1 MAFIEAENY
10 RFYYGEQIEPAV
22 AIQQCQFAQG
32 TISLLAG
39 PSGCGKTTFLRQL
52 AREQD
57 LQGREEGHLVNR
69 AKGTAYV
76 WQDPDNQIVTD
87 TVSYEIMFGMENK
100 GVPVNQMRRR
110 LAEIVTV
117 FGLEELA
124 ERNTMELSG
133 GEKQLLNV
141 ASSLFM
147 NPELILLDEPASQ
160 LDPVAA
166 VRLYDLL
173 RRINEELGVTI
184 VIAEQR
190 LEDLVPLVDQMIC
203 MEEGRILAAGEPQQ
217 VFTQVRG
224 TECETWFPATM
235 RLSDGL
241 LTKKE
246 ARLWFE
252 ENYRPKDRKLEKS
265 DRREWKPEKQ
275 QDLLVIKDLYFR
287 YEKKERDI
295 LRSCCGGFPRGEIT
309 CLAGGNGSGKTTLLR
324 LIAGQIRPYH
334 GRLRPA
340 SLSTAYLPQ
349 NPSYLLLEETVQA
362 EWEAMTEKGRKLA
375 ERFLLT
381 SLGDRHP
388 SDLSGGE
395 KQRLAL
401 SLVLGQEAE
410 LYLLD
415 EPTKGMDAG
424 AKQIFGKVLQEM
436 TAEKKTIVIVS
447 HDMEFAA
454 RYVNRMALLYQG
466 QIVLQTEA
474 REFFEE
480 NHFYTTSIN
489 RVARRVSP
497 HIITIGDVEAYAEK
511 TK

>member
-1 MAFIEAENY
+1 MAFIEVENY

-22 AIQQCQFAQG
+22 AIQECRFRQG
-32 TISLLAG
+32 TISLLTG

-52 AREQD
+52 AGGHD
-57 LQGREEGHLVNR
+57 LQGREEGHLVNE
-69 AKGTAYV
+69 AEGAAYV

-87 TVSYEIMFGMENK
+87 SVEYEIMFGMENK
-100 GVPVNQMRRR
+100 GVPVNQMRCR
-110 LAEIVTV
+110 LAEIVTA

-124 ERNTMELSG
+124 ERSTMELSG

-141 ASSLFM
+141 ASSLVM
-147 NPELILLDEPASQ
+147 NPELILLDEPTSQ

-190 LEDLVPLVDQMIC
+190 LEDLVPLADQMIC
-203 MEEGRILAAGEPQQ
+203 MEKGQILAAGEPRR
-217 VFTQVRG
+217 VFAQIRG
-224 TECETWFPATM
+224 TECEAWFPAAM
-235 RLSDGL
+235 RLSEGL

-246 ARLWFE
+246 ARIWFE
-252 ENYRPKDRKLEKS
+252 EHYRPKAGSCEDAGQKKGTLEKQPDS
-265 DRREWKPEKQ
+265 
-275 QDLLVIKDLYFR
+275 LVLKDLYFR
-287 YEKKERDI
+287 YGKKERDV
-295 LRSCCGGFPRGEIT
+295 LQSCSGIFPTSKIT

-324 LIAGQIRPYH
+324 LLAGQIRPYR
-334 GRLRPA
+334 GRFRPDT
-340 SLSTAYLPQ
+340 LSAAYLPQ
-349 NPSYLLLEETVQA
+349 NPSYLFLEDTVQG
-362 EWEAMTEKGRKLA
+362 EWEAMTEQGQELA
-375 ERFLLT
+375 EHLGLS
-381 SLGDRHP
+381 SLKERHP

-401 SLVLGQEAE
+401 SLVLGQEAD

-415 EPTKGMDAG
+415 EPTKGMDAE
-424 AKQIFGKVLQEM
+424 AKQVLGEVLQ
-436 TAEKKTIVIVS
+436 ALAFRKRRIVMVS

-454 RYVNRMALLYQG
+454 RYADQMALLYQG
-466 QIVLQTEA
+466 QIVLQTGA

-480 NHFYTTSIN
+480 NQFYTTSIN
-489 RVARRVSP
+489 RVARRVDP
-497 HIITIGDVEAYAEK
+497 RIITIEDVADYAEK

>member
-10 RFYYGEQIEPAV
+10 RFYYGEQIEPAIS
-22 AIQQCQFAQG
+22 IQECRFLQG

-52 AREQD
+52 AGEHD
-57 LQGREEGHLVNR
+57 LQGREEGHLVNE
-69 AKGTAYV
+69 AKGIAYV

-87 TVSYEIMFGMENK
+87 SVGYEIMFGMENK
-100 GVPVNQMRRR
+100 GVPVKQMRRR
-110 LAEIVTV
+110 LAEIVTA

-124 ERNTMELSG
+124 ERSTMELSG

-141 ASSLFM
+141 ASSLVM
-147 NPELILLDEPASQ
+147 NPELMLLDEPASQ

-166 VRLYDLL
+166 IRLYDLL

-184 VIAEQR
+184 VITEQR
-190 LEDLVPLVDQMIC
+190 LEDLVPLADQMIC
-203 MEEGRILAAGEPQQ
+203 MDKGQILAAGEPCQ

-224 TECETWFPATM
+224 TECETWFPAAM
-235 RLSDGL
+235 RLSEGL

-252 ENYRPKDRKLEKS
+252 EHYSPKGGNQRVSDQREAKTEKHLDS
-265 DRREWKPEKQ
+265 FV
-275 QDLLVIKDLYFR
+275 LKDLYFR
-287 YEKKERDI
+287 YGKKERDV
-295 LRSCCGGFPRGEIT
+295 LRSCSGIFPKGKIT
-309 CLAGGNGSGKTTLLR
+309 CLAGGTGSGKTTLLR

-340 SLSTAYLPQ
+340 SFSMAYLPQ
-349 NPSYLLLEETVQA
+349 NPSYLFLEDTVQA
-362 EWEAMTEKGRKLA
+362 EWEAMTERGQKLA
-375 ERFLLT
+375 ERFWLS
-381 SLGDRHP
+381 SLIERHP

-401 SLVLGQEAE
+401 SLILGQDAD

-415 EPTKGMDAG
+415 EPTKGMDVRT
-424 AKQIFGKVLQEM
+424 KQILGDVLQEM
-436 TAEKKTIVIVS
+436 AVSKRTVVMVS

-454 RYVNRMALLYQG
+454 RYADQMALLYQG
-466 QIVLQTEA
+466 QIVLQTDA

-480 NHFYTTSIN
+480 NQFYTTSMN
-489 RVARRVSP
+489 RVARRVNP
-497 HIITIGDVEAYAEK
+497 RIITIEDVADYAEK